1 MAKEKIENKVVQLQT
16 KVSAESYARLES
28 ICKSRNISIFQLLR
42 MMCDTMIRFM
52 DDKHNLDYK
61 LTFAMHIFEDMEGW
75 SRAVSLATDSQEAG
89 VTEAFYIL
97 QAKKAEGWRIA
108 WVGRPI
114 LDGDSEHW
122 EASYNIQFILE
133 RFIELADP
141 ALYKR
146 LRLIAVE
153 EETESLYALLLKIVD
168 IHHSRFI
175 NDADFRNEQELRA
188 QFENN
193 NWHQGARDFTST
205 DHYKR
210 HHMKS
215 MDSFEGQ
222 QRLFDDKSEIEE

>member
-1 MAKEKIENKVVQLQT
+1 MANDKIENKTVQIQT
-16 KVSAESYARLES
+16 KVSPESYARLEAIS
-28 ICKSRNISIFQLLR
+28 KSRGISIFQLLR

-52 DDKHNLDYK
+52 DDRHNLDYK
-61 LTFAMHIFEDMEGW
+61 LTFAMHIFEDMDGW
-75 SRAVSLATDSQEAG
+75 RRAISLATDTQEAG

-108 WVGRPI
+108 WVGRPM

-146 LRLIAVE
+146 LRMIAVE

-175 NDADFRNEQELRA
+175 NDADFRNEQELRS

-193 NWHQGARDFTST
+193 NWHQGAKDFTST

-210 HHMKS
+210 HHMKTI
-215 MDSFEGQ
+215 DSFEGQ
-222 QRLFDDKSEIEE
+222 QKLFDDNQ